1 MQYATSRQNSQ
12 NLLPKN
18 AGKKWSNEQ
27 HIEFITMLI
36 DKKDIDFIAKKLERT
51 TGSIRA
57 RLHDQIYK
65 WIEHENKDM
74 NYVIENTP
82 YESIEYIQDI
92 VNSKRQ
98 AAKTREKNREAKKP
112 YTKAPKENQQY
123 YFNKGEREKNT
134 AHTQRKKI
142 SEDIEQIK
150 NDIKDL
156 KLMMRGMMTIL
167 EELTVDED

>member
-18 AGKKWSNEQ
+18 AGKKWSNEH
-27 HIEFITMLI
+27 HIEFITLLNN
-36 DKKDIDFIAKKLERT
+36 KKDIDFIAKKLERT

-57 RLHDQIYK
+57 RLHNQIYK
-65 WIEHENKDM
+65 WIENENKDI

-82 YESIEYIQDI
+82 YESIEFIQDI

-112 YTKAPKENQQY
+112 YTKAPKE
-123 YFNKGEREKNT
+123 RV
-134 AHTQRKKI
+134 AIQRKKI